1 MSTLSDAIAK
11 QAKEQ
16 AAKAKKKTT
25 KKQMKVQLAVLGGL
39 IVLGFVGANII
50 EGFKNS
56 PTGQVVEQLQE
67 RKQQI
72 EDIQKLQLPESLR
85 K

>member
-1 MSTLSDAIAK
+1 
-11 QAKEQ
+11 
-16 AAKAKKKTT
+16 
-25 KKQMKVQLAVLGGL
+25 MKVKIAIIAGLVILGA
-39 IVLGFVGANII
+39 VGANIFNN
-50 EGFKNS
+50 FKNS
-56 PTGQVVEQLQE
+56 PTGQVIEQLQE

>member
-1 MSTLSDAIAK
+1 
-11 QAKEQ
+11 
-16 AAKAKKKTT
+16 
-25 KKQMKVQLAVLGGL
+25 MKVKIAILAGLIILGG
-39 IVLGFVGANII
+39 VGANIVNN
-50 EGFKNS
+50 FKNS
-56 PTGQVVEQLQE
+56 PTGQVIEQLQE

>member
-1 MSTLSDAIAK
+1 
-11 QAKEQ
+11 
-16 AAKAKKKTT
+16 
-25 KKQMKVQLAVLGGL
+25 MKVKIAILAGLVILGG
-39 IVLGFVGANII
+39 IGANIFNN
-50 EGFKNS
+50 FKNS
-56 PTGQVVEQLQE
+56 PTGQVIEQLQE

>member
-1 MSTLSDAIAK
+1 
-11 QAKEQ
+11 
-16 AAKAKKKTT
+16 
-25 KKQMKVQLAVLGGL
+25 MKVSLAIIGGL
-39 IVLGFVGANII
+39 IVLGYVGANII

-56 PTGQVVEQLQE
+56 PTGKVVEQLQE

>member
-1 MSTLSDAIAK
+1 
-11 QAKEQ
+11 
-16 AAKAKKKTT
+16 
-25 KKQMKVQLAVLGGL
+25 MKVKLLILAGL
-39 IVLGFVGANII
+39 IVLGGVGANII
-50 EGFKNS
+50 ENFKNS
-56 PTGQVVEQLQE
+56 PTGKVVEQLQE

>member
-1 MSTLSDAIAK
+1 
-11 QAKEQ
+11 
-16 AAKAKKKTT
+16 
-25 KKQMKVQLAVLGGL
+25 MKIQLAVLGGL

>member
-1 MSTLSDAIAK
+1 
-11 QAKEQ
+11 
-16 AAKAKKKTT
+16 
-25 KKQMKVQLAVLGGL
+25 MKVKLAILAGLIILGG
-39 IVLGFVGANII
+39 IGANII

-56 PTGQVVEQLQE
+56 PTGKVVEQLQE

-72 EDIQKLQLPESLR
+72 EDIQKLQLPESLS

>member
-1 MSTLSDAIAK
+1 
-11 QAKEQ
+11 
-16 AAKAKKKTT
+16 
-25 KKQMKVQLAVLGGL
+25 MKVKLAILGGL
-39 IVLGFVGANII
+39 IILGAVGANII
-50 EGFKNS
+50 NNFKNS
-56 PTGQVVEQLQE
+56 PTGKVVEQLQE

>member
-1 MSTLSDAIAK
+1 
-11 QAKEQ
+11 
-16 AAKAKKKTT
+16 
-25 KKQMKVQLAVLGGL
+25 MKVSVAIIGGL
-39 IVLGFVGANII
+39 IVLGYVGANVI

>member
-1 MSTLSDAIAK
+1 
-11 QAKEQ
+11 
-16 AAKAKKKTT
+16 
-25 KKQMKVQLAVLGGL
+25 MKVSLAIIGGL
-39 IVLGFVGANII
+39 IVLGYVGANVI

-56 PTGQVVEQLQE
+56 PTGKVVEQLQE

>member
-1 MSTLSDAIAK
+1 
-11 QAKEQ
+11 
-16 AAKAKKKTT
+16 
-25 KKQMKVQLAVLGGL
+25 MKVKLLILAGLVILGG
-39 IVLGFVGANII
+39 VGANII

-56 PTGQVVEQLQE
+56 PTGKVVEQLQE

-72 EDIQKLQLPESLR
+72 EEIQKLQLPESLR

>member
-1 MSTLSDAIAK
+1 
-11 QAKEQ
+11 
-16 AAKAKKKTT
+16 
-25 KKQMKVQLAVLGGL
+25 MKVKIAILAGLIILGG
-39 IVLGFVGANII
+39 VGANIVI
-50 EGFKNS
+50 NFKNS
-56 PTGQVVEQLQE
+56 PTGQVIEQLQE

>member
-1 MSTLSDAIAK
+1 
-11 QAKEQ
+11 
-16 AAKAKKKTT
+16 
-25 KKQMKVQLAVLGGL
+25 MKVKIAILAGLVILGG
-39 IVLGFVGANII
+39 VGANII
-50 EGFKNS
+50 NNFKNS
-56 PTGQVVEQLQE
+56 PTGQVIEQLQE

>member
-1 MSTLSDAIAK
+1 
-11 QAKEQ
+11 
-16 AAKAKKKTT
+16 
-25 KKQMKVQLAVLGGL
+25 MKVSLAIIGGL
-39 IVLGFVGANII
+39 IVLGYVGANII